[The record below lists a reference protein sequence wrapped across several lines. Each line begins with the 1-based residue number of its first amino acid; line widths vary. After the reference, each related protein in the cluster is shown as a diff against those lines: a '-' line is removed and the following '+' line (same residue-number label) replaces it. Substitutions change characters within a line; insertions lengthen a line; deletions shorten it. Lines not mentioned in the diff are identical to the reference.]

1 MCADCVRK
9 SAKEVTVRRT
19 AAAIMKVAKEGRKER
34 DITNVKG
41 NETRL

>member
-1 MCADCVRK
+1 MCK
-9 SAKEVTVRRT
+9 KVTVRRT
-19 AAAIMKVAKEGRKER
+19 AAAIKVVEGRKGRKER